1 MQYESENYLY
11 PPLFLAKDARE
22 TRKLLMR
29 GADPNFCT
37 DMGRTALCFA
47 RSPRQAEVLL
57 RAGADIN
64 GNDLTSPL
72 HHISDPETMRFLIS
86 KGADVNKQNN
96 FRETPLFRVKNR
108 TCAEIL
114 VKHGAETEVFDI
126 FGMSPLHYAA
136 TREVAEFLLEQGMD
150 VNQHTD
156 EGPYPMENITDPEIL
171 HYLLAHGGRIPF
183 RKKGTLF
190 DHDKSF
196 SKIKLYLQA
205 GANPNMINRWGRTI
219 LHGVDDPVTFDLMVH
234 QYGADIN
241 RRDSLG
247 KTPLFYV
254 KNEEMLRCFLDC
266 ADLDLNASDR
276 EGKNILHS
284 VRNPE
289 LVPIF
294 VRRGA
299 DVNKQDHHG
308 NTPLHYHIHSIE
320 MIQALLSCGADPN
333 IKNVEGNTPLSMV
346 ESKEVLALFYYS
358 GADISVQDDSGKT
371 IFDRCH
377 DDKAIRDFI
386 NRSQVAMPIFDAP
399 VEVKPGNNIAAII
412 PPDLLEAAKSGNG
425 EYYLAM
431 LDLYG
436 EESMMADLFVFLLHQ
451 ERQFCTLLLEERKI
465 TDEILQ
471 QIYRKVDSQDR
482 SLVHKL
488 VEDVEN
494 TKK

>member
-1 MQYESENYLY
+1 MRRESENSLY

-22 TRKLLMR
+22 TRKLLAD

-37 DMGRTALCFA
+37 HMGRTALCFA
-47 RSPRQAEVLL
+47 HSPRQAEVLI
-57 RAGADIN
+57 RAGADID

-72 HHISDPETMRFLIS
+72 HHISDPDTMLFLIN
-86 KGADVNKQNN
+86 KGADVNKLNH

-108 TCAEIL
+108 ACAEIL
-114 VKHGAETEVFDI
+114 IKHGAATEVFDI
-126 FGMSPLHYAA
+126 FGMSPLHSAS
-136 TREVAEFLLEQGMD
+136 TVEVAEFLLQQGAD
-150 VNQHTD
+150 VNQHTPK
-156 EGPYPMENITDPEIL
+156 GPYPMESISDLGIL
-171 HYLLAHGGRIPF
+171 QCLLTHGGRIPF

-196 SKIKLYLQA
+196 PKIELYLQA
-205 GANPNMINRWGRTI
+205 GANPNMINNFGRTI
-219 LHGVDDPVTFDLMVH
+219 LHGVDDPATFRLMVH
-234 QYGADIN
+234 QYGAQIN
-241 RRDSLG
+241 CKDSLG
-247 KTPLFYV
+247 RTPLFYV
-254 KNEEMLRCFLDC
+254 KSEEMLRCFLDC
-266 ADLDLNASDR
+266 VSLDLNASDR
-276 EGKNILHS
+276 DGKNILHT
-284 VRNPE
+284 VTNPA

-308 NTPLHYHIHSIE
+308 NTPLHYNIHSIE

-346 ESKEVLALFYYS
+346 KSKEVLALFYYS

-386 NRSQVAMPIFDAP
+386 NRSQVAMPIFNTP
-399 VEVKPGNNIAAII
+399 VAVQPANNIAAVI
-412 PPDLLEAAKSGNG
+412 PPDLLEAAKSGND
-425 EYYLAM
+425 EYFLAM

-436 EESMMADLFVFLLHQ
+436 DDNIMPDLFVFLLHQ
-451 ERQFCTLLLEERKI
+451 ERRFCTLLLKEQKI
-465 TDEILQ
+465 TDEMLQ
-471 QIYRKVDSQDR
+471 QIFRKVDPQDKN
-482 SLVHKL
+482 LVHKI
-488 VEDVEN
+488 VEDAES